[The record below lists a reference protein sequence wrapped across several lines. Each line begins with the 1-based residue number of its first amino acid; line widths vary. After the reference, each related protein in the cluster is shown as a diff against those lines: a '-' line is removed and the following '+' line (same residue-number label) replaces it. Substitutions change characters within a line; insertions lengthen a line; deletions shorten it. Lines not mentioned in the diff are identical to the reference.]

1 MYKNSRQR
9 KQAER
14 DKKLADEILS
24 GKVEVYYAPPK
35 KRSQANRIGGAT
47 NEEGAKEALAERYM
61 RLLRLLLPGILAMFS
76 EVEDLRMLRKTK
88 HSLPALVLYGIIMFM
103 SHTTSRREANREI
116 GGSEAAELIKIL
128 VPGFESMPHADT
140 LARLLE
146 VIDPDTMEEQYAEL
160 VRGFVKSDLFKA
172 MNPGQII
179 VLADGTMKFVRDYC
193 WDERALSRN
202 AGDPEKEKYY
212 AYMMESV
219 LILENGMV
227 LPLLTE
233 TMENGER
240 LDGGKAKQ
248 DCETKAFKRLAARLV
263 KLLGKNRVTMVLDG
277 LYATGPMMSTCNNY
291 GWEFMITLKRGC
303 LDTVWSDFD
312 GLQKIEKEN
321 KLEARWGERYQM
333 YRWSNDIEYIYGN
346 NHKKL
351 TLNVVVCTESWCGI
365 NPKKPGK
372 PSEKHTEFAWLS
384 SSKLN
389 AGNVFKLCTETAR
402 RRWWIENHFL
412 TLKHQGYSYAHCFSL
427 NWNAMKGFHCLAKF
441 ANFINAFAVCS
452 QDMGDYVV
460 AEGNRGAIKKAWT
473 YIKEHGLPGGAQEIA
488 PVHID
493 DEGKRPKI
501 HFRKIK
507 LKQTA

>member
-277 LYATGPMMSTCNNY
+277 LYATGPMMSTCNN
-291 GWEFMITLKRGC
+291 
-303 LDTVWSDFD
+303 
-312 GLQKIEKEN
+312 
-321 KLEARWGERYQM
+321 
-333 YRWSNDIEYIYGN
+333 
-346 NHKKL
+346 
-351 TLNVVVCTESWCGI
+351 
-365 NPKKPGK
+365 
-372 PSEKHTEFAWLS
+372 
-384 SSKLN
+384 
-389 AGNVFKLCTETAR
+389 
-402 RRWWIENHFL
+402 
-412 TLKHQGYSYAHCFSL
+412 
-427 NWNAMKGFHCLAKF
+427 
-441 ANFINAFAVCS
+441 
-452 QDMGDYVV
+452 
-460 AEGNRGAIKKAWT
+460 
-473 YIKEHGLPGGAQEIA
+473 
-488 PVHID
+488 
-493 DEGKRPKI
+493 
-501 HFRKIK
+501 
-507 LKQTA
+507 